1 MKLFRRTKLFLLLGS
16 ALWLFSARGFAA
28 DNIRIAFSAI
38 SPTQGV
44 LWVADVGGFLSKNGL
59 NAEIIYT
66 RAAIETLVAGEVQF
80 GQMTG
85 SLMFS
90 ARLQG
95 ADPVMI
101 AGVQDVLNDR
111 LVVRPN
117 INSVESLKGKRIAV
131 FRFGSA
137 SHMRLLNVL
146 PRYGMSERDVTFLQV
161 GDAPERLIAINSGS
175 VEATLLSP
183 PEHFEAVRLGMTQR
197 EQALA
202 ERAQSLERVK
212 ATLDQ
217 QVAQKLQQERVRIA
231 AEEQQ
236 RAKLALGNDLDQKTN
251 EISNLQE
258 VLKQRDIKLAEAQKA
273 QAELIRKQRELDDAK
288 RELDL
293 TVEKRVQAD
302 LTAERDKARKE
313 AEEELKLKVMEK
325 DQTITAMQKQ
335 IEDLRRRAEQGSQ
348 QLQGEV
354 QEMELEALL
363 TAKFP
368 RDTIQPVP
376 KGEFGGDV
384 LHRVIGPLNQ
394 VCGTILW
401 ECKRTKSWSDGWL
414 PKLRED
420 QRAAKAEIAVIISQA
435 LPKEVETFGLI
446 DGVWIADPK
455 IALPLALSLRQTL
468 IEVASARQ
476 ASEGQQTKM
485 EMVYSYLTGPRFRQR
500 VQAIVEAFS
509 SMKEDLDREKKA
521 IIRQWAKREEQ
532 IDRVMQAT
540 VGMYGD
546 LQGIAGKT
554 LQEIEGLEFQEAL
567 ESPVEE
573 DEPDPQVGLFKMK

>member
-16 ALWLFSARGFAA
+16 TLWLFSARGFAA

-183 PEHFEAVRLGMTQR
+183 PEHFEAVRLGMKILLNLRDLNVPYQGSGLVTTQR
-197 EQALA
+197 LVARNRDLA
-202 ERAQSLERVK
+202 RRFLRAYVEAIHAVRTNP
-212 ATLDQ
+212 TLS
-217 QVAQKLQQERVRIA
+217 K
-231 AEEQQ
+231 
-236 RAKLALGNDLDQKTN
+236 RAF
-251 EISNLQE
+251 
-258 VLKQRDIKLAEAQKA
+258 
-273 QAELIRKQRELDDAK
+273 AK
-288 RELDL
+288 YRQ
-293 TVEKRVQAD
+293 T
-302 LTAERDKARKE
+302 
-313 AEEELKLKVMEK
+313 K
-325 DQTITAMQKQ
+325 DEKQ
-335 IEDLRRRAEQGSQ
+335 IEDAYQTLR
-348 QLQGEV
+348 
-354 QEMELEALL
+354 EMVPQKPYPSIDGFRTIIQDAAARIPA
-363 TAKFP
+363 AKNANP
-368 RDTIQPVP
+368 RDFMDT
-376 KGEFGGDV
+376 
-384 LHRVIGPLNQ
+384 
-394 VCGTILW
+394 
-401 ECKRTKSWSDGWL
+401 
-414 PKLRED
+414 
-420 QRAAKAEIAVIISQA
+420 
-435 LPKEVETFGLI
+435 
-446 DGVWIADPK
+446 
-455 IALPLALSLRQTL
+455 SLL
-468 IEVASARQ
+468 E
-476 ASEGQQTKM
+476 E
-485 EMVYSYLTGPRFRQR
+485 
-500 VQAIVEAFS
+500 
-509 SMKEDLDREKKA
+509 LDRSGY
-521 IIRQWAKREEQ
+521 
-532 IDRVMQAT
+532 ID
-540 VGMYGD
+540 
-546 LQGIAGKT
+546 
-554 LQEIEGLEFQEAL
+554 AL
-567 ESPVEE
+567 YR
-573 DEPDPQVGLFKMK
+573 

>member
-1 MKLFRRTKLFLLLGS
+1 MLLGS

-183 PEHFEAVRLGMTQR
+183 PEHFEAVRFGMKILLNLRDLNVPYQGSGLVTTQR
-197 EQALA
+197 LVARNRDLA
-202 ERAQSLERVK
+202 RRFLRAYVEAIHAVRTNP
-212 ATLDQ
+212 TLS
-217 QVAQKLQQERVRIA
+217 K
-231 AEEQQ
+231 
-236 RAKLALGNDLDQKTN
+236 RAF
-251 EISNLQE
+251 
-258 VLKQRDIKLAEAQKA
+258 
-273 QAELIRKQRELDDAK
+273 AK
-288 RELDL
+288 YRQ
-293 TVEKRVQAD
+293 T
-302 LTAERDKARKE
+302 
-313 AEEELKLKVMEK
+313 K
-325 DQTITAMQKQ
+325 DEKQ
-335 IEDLRRRAEQGSQ
+335 IEDAYQTLR
-348 QLQGEV
+348 
-354 QEMELEALL
+354 EMVPQKPYPSIDGFRTIIQDAAARIPA
-363 TAKFP
+363 AKNANP
-368 RDTIQPVP
+368 RDFMDT
-376 KGEFGGDV
+376 
-384 LHRVIGPLNQ
+384 
-394 VCGTILW
+394 
-401 ECKRTKSWSDGWL
+401 
-414 PKLRED
+414 
-420 QRAAKAEIAVIISQA
+420 
-435 LPKEVETFGLI
+435 
-446 DGVWIADPK
+446 
-455 IALPLALSLRQTL
+455 SLL
-468 IEVASARQ
+468 E
-476 ASEGQQTKM
+476 E
-485 EMVYSYLTGPRFRQR
+485 
-500 VQAIVEAFS
+500 
-509 SMKEDLDREKKA
+509 LDRSGY
-521 IIRQWAKREEQ
+521 
-532 IDRVMQAT
+532 ID
-540 VGMYGD
+540 
-546 LQGIAGKT
+546 
-554 LQEIEGLEFQEAL
+554 AL
-567 ESPVEE
+567 YR
-573 DEPDPQVGLFKMK
+573 

>member
-1 MKLFRRTKLFLLLGS
+1 MLLGS

-183 PEHFEAVRLGMTQR
+183 PEHFEAVRLGMKILLNLRDLNVPYQGSGLVTTQR
-197 EQALA
+197 LVARNRDLA
-202 ERAQSLERVK
+202 RRFLRAYVEAIHAVRTNP
-212 ATLDQ
+212 TLS
-217 QVAQKLQQERVRIA
+217 K
-231 AEEQQ
+231 
-236 RAKLALGNDLDQKTN
+236 RAF
-251 EISNLQE
+251 
-258 VLKQRDIKLAEAQKA
+258 
-273 QAELIRKQRELDDAK
+273 AK
-288 RELDL
+288 YRQ
-293 TVEKRVQAD
+293 T
-302 LTAERDKARKE
+302 
-313 AEEELKLKVMEK
+313 K
-325 DQTITAMQKQ
+325 DEKQ
-335 IEDLRRRAEQGSQ
+335 IEDAYQTLR
-348 QLQGEV
+348 
-354 QEMELEALL
+354 EMVPQKPYPSLDGFRTIIQDAAARIPA
-363 TAKFP
+363 AKNANP
-368 RDTIQPVP
+368 RDFMDT
-376 KGEFGGDV
+376 
-384 LHRVIGPLNQ
+384 
-394 VCGTILW
+394 
-401 ECKRTKSWSDGWL
+401 
-414 PKLRED
+414 
-420 QRAAKAEIAVIISQA
+420 
-435 LPKEVETFGLI
+435 
-446 DGVWIADPK
+446 
-455 IALPLALSLRQTL
+455 SLL
-468 IEVASARQ
+468 E
-476 ASEGQQTKM
+476 E
-485 EMVYSYLTGPRFRQR
+485 
-500 VQAIVEAFS
+500 
-509 SMKEDLDREKKA
+509 LDRSGY
-521 IIRQWAKREEQ
+521 
-532 IDRVMQAT
+532 ID
-540 VGMYGD
+540 
-546 LQGIAGKT
+546 
-554 LQEIEGLEFQEAL
+554 AL
-567 ESPVEE
+567 YR
-573 DEPDPQVGLFKMK
+573 

>member
-1 MKLFRRTKLFLLLGS
+1 MKLFRRTKLFLLLSS

-183 PEHFEAVRLGMTQR
+183 PEHFEAVRLGMKILLNLRDLNVPYQGSGLVTTQR
-197 EQALA
+197 LVARNRDLA
-202 ERAQSLERVK
+202 RRFLRAYVEAIHAVRTNP
-212 ATLDQ
+212 TLS
-217 QVAQKLQQERVRIA
+217 K
-231 AEEQQ
+231 
-236 RAKLALGNDLDQKTN
+236 RAF
-251 EISNLQE
+251 
-258 VLKQRDIKLAEAQKA
+258 
-273 QAELIRKQRELDDAK
+273 AK
-288 RELDL
+288 YRQ
-293 TVEKRVQAD
+293 T
-302 LTAERDKARKE
+302 
-313 AEEELKLKVMEK
+313 K
-325 DQTITAMQKQ
+325 DEKQ
-335 IEDLRRRAEQGSQ
+335 IEDAYQTLR
-348 QLQGEV
+348 
-354 QEMELEALL
+354 EMVPQKPYPSIDGFRTIIQDAAARIPA
-363 TAKFP
+363 AKNANP
-368 RDTIQPVP
+368 RDFMDT
-376 KGEFGGDV
+376 
-384 LHRVIGPLNQ
+384 
-394 VCGTILW
+394 
-401 ECKRTKSWSDGWL
+401 
-414 PKLRED
+414 
-420 QRAAKAEIAVIISQA
+420 
-435 LPKEVETFGLI
+435 
-446 DGVWIADPK
+446 
-455 IALPLALSLRQTL
+455 SLL
-468 IEVASARQ
+468 E
-476 ASEGQQTKM
+476 E
-485 EMVYSYLTGPRFRQR
+485 
-500 VQAIVEAFS
+500 
-509 SMKEDLDREKKA
+509 LDRSGY
-521 IIRQWAKREEQ
+521 
-532 IDRVMQAT
+532 ID
-540 VGMYGD
+540 
-546 LQGIAGKT
+546 
-554 LQEIEGLEFQEAL
+554 AL
-567 ESPVEE
+567 YR
-573 DEPDPQVGLFKMK
+573 